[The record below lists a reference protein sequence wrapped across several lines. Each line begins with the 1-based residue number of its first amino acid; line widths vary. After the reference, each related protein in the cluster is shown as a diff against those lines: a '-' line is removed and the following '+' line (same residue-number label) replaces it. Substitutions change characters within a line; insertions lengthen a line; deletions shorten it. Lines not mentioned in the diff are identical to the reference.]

1 MGVRLR
7 EGVAWK
13 EGHVMREAGMI
24 DIVMLG
30 LHEKPSPVNSIITS
44 E

>member
-1 MGVRLR
+1 MGGRQR

-30 LHEKPSPVNSIITS
+30 LSEKPSPVNSIITS